1 MEQPPQ
7 DSARVVRIVEAGQS
21 TASTGFAAMFS
32 RSPLYLQLQDQLT
45 TAMQKR
51 VKIFRIAVKRVI
63 AEEQMLEQLTAA
75 SQSGCMPNHIRA
87 AAKVPHIH
95 VRHEPASALLADRY
109 AALKLQYQEQLLEA
123 TRQHTQQSVDVL
135 TAYLHTDKTAAVAD
149 ITAVFDAAVAHSEH
163 KDDPAVRSLLTN
175 ALTLL
180 DLDFSNVQSQ
190 QRQAAIAR
198 KEKREATEA
207 KKLQQ
212 QQQRQQ
218 RQQHAGNSS
227 AATAAAAGAA
237 AAAAIT
243 AAAAAVP
250 DHTDAAMGDADP
262 EALPLNQ
269 EQHMQEQT
277 AAAAANQPVT
287 LNQVAML
294 MQQGIT
300 AALTAVTAIAPTRPQ
315 PPQQP
320 QRSHRRRAATPPRAR
335 QQQQPTTPRNRG
347 RSASQH
353 RVSSHRQATGAR
365 STSAERQPGR
375 NASQQRPHRQQ
386 QSAQRSQH
394 PSPNGHGGPAGHRSA
409 RKSSRRTDTAGNS
422 RRLGRPS
429 SH

>member
-1 MEQPPQ
+1 
-7 DSARVVRIVEAGQS
+7 
-21 TASTGFAAMFS
+21 MFS
-32 RSPLYLQLQDQLT
+32 RSPLYQQLQDQLT
-45 TAMQKR
+45 TAMQKHT
-51 VKIFRIAVKRVI
+51 KIFRNSVKRVI

-75 SQSGCMPNHIRA
+75 LQSGCVPIHIRA
-87 AAKVPHIH
+87 AAKVPHIY
-95 VRHEPASALLADRY
+95 VRHDTASALLADRY
-109 AALKLQYQEQLLEA
+109 TALKLQYQEQLLEA
-123 TRQHTQQSVDVL
+123 TRHHTQQSVDVL
-135 TAYLHTDKTAAVAD
+135 TEYLNTDKTAAVTD

-163 KDDPAVRSLLTN
+163 KDDPAVRSVLTN

-180 DLDFSNVQSQ
+180 DLDFSNVHSQ

-198 KEKREATEA
+198 KQKREATEA

-243 AAAAAVP
+243 AAAATAHP
-250 DHTDAAMGDADP
+250 TDAAMGDVDP

-269 EQHMQEQT
+269 EQHMQEQI
-277 AAAAANQPVT
+277 AADAANQPVT

-300 AALTAVTAIAPTRPQ
+300 AALTAVGALAPTRPQ
-315 PPQQP
+315 PRQQS
-320 QRSHRRRAATPPRAR
+320 QRPHRRRAATPSRATP
-335 QQQQPTTPRNRG
+335 QQQSTAPRNSG

-353 RVSSHRQATGAR
+353 RVGSHRPAAGAR
-365 STSAERQPGR
+365 SPSADRQPGR
-375 NASQQRPHRQQ
+375 TASQPPHRQQ
-386 QSAQRSQH
+386 QSAHRPQH
-394 PSPNGHGGPAGHRSA
+394 PPPNGHGGPAGHRSA
-409 RKSSRRTDTAGNS
+409 RRSSRRTDTAGNS

-429 SH
+429 SR